1 MEVRMR
7 VASFKYLV
15 KQGFKG
21 LWFNRVN
28 TFASFCIIT
37 ISLVMVGL
45 SVLVSANITRVIG
58 SIEKRNE
65 IIVVIRD
72 GTPDNNITILGE
84 ELKKNDNIFE
94 INFYSKEEAWTEMQA
109 DMSEEEKSLFQYIQN
124 NPLPDTYKVRISDI
138 TQLSKTVSQISQLA
152 SVEQVKA
159 PNEFA
164 SLLVSIRN
172 VCTIIF
178 TFITAA
184 LVIACFVIISNTTR
198 TSVYAR
204 RREINIMRYVGASK
218 SFIRIPF
225 FVEGLVIGIIGSAA
239 AFLMTW
245 FAYTEIYQILTDYLR
260 SWSFITTSGLIPF
273 MDIALITGIGYLCCG
288 VVISSFGTVISTRKH
303 LNV

>member
-72 GTPDNNITILGE
+72 GTPDNNISILGE

-94 INFYSKEEAWTEMQA
+94 INFYSKEEAWEGMQEG
-109 DMSEEEKSLFQYIQN
+109 MSEEEKSLFQYIQN
-124 NPLPDTYKVRISDI
+124 NPLPDTYKA
-138 TQLSKTVSQISQLA
+138 VS
-152 SVEQVKA
+152 
-159 PNEFA
+159 
-164 SLLVSIRN
+164 
-172 VCTIIF
+172 
-178 TFITAA
+178 
-184 LVIACFVIISNTTR
+184 
-198 TSVYAR
+198 
-204 RREINIMRYVGASK
+204 
-218 SFIRIPF
+218 
-225 FVEGLVIGIIGSAA
+225 
-239 AFLMTW
+239 
-245 FAYTEIYQILTDYLR
+245 YTHLTLPTNSR
-260 SWSFITTSGLIPF
+260 
-273 MDIALITGIGYLCCG
+273 
-288 VVISSFGTVISTRKH
+288 V
-303 LNV
+303 

>member
-1 MEVRMR
+1 MR
-7 VASFKYLV
+7 AASFKYLV
-15 KQGFKG
+15 NQGFRG

-65 IIVVIRD
+65 IIVIIND
-72 GTPDNNITILGE
+72 GTPDNNITLLGE
-84 ELKKNDNIFE
+84 ELKKNSNIFE
-94 INFYSKEEAWTEMQA
+94 INFYSKEEAWAEMQEGVG
-109 DMSEEEKSLFQYIQN
+109 DEEKSLFQYIQN

-138 TQLSKTVSQISQLA
+138 TLLSKTVSEIEKLP
-152 SVEQVKA
+152 SVEMVKA

-204 RREINIMRYVGASK
+204 RREINIMRYVGATK

-225 FVEGLVIGIIGSAA
+225 FVEGLVVGIIGSAA

-245 FAYTEIYQILTDYLR
+245 FAYTEIYEILTDYLK
-260 SWSFITTSGLIPF
+260 SWTFITTSGLMPF
-273 MDIALITGIGYLCCG
+273 ADIAHITGLVYLGCG
-288 VVISSFGTVISTRKH
+288 AVISAFGTVISTKKH